1 MRGPLLQ
8 GPEHCP
14 GGPEAEEPEGGGGE
28 AGAALLWAGGDG
40 AVPAHHTTTL
50 DAQPARQ
57 DGSEVTGPFSLDG
70 SGSKFGFE
78 KKDGSESE
86 ETAV

>member
-57 DGSEVTGPFSLDG
+57 DGSEVQYNKSVAEISFSWIRIQI
-70 SGSKFGFE
+70 
-78 KKDGSESE
+78 
-86 ETAV
+86 